1 MSDDRHGFEDL
12 FRKFAEEVERGIER
26 ASDDLDAMA
35 RRSGVDPE
43 EARRWIDAAGAW
55 VRGQVEEAGSGPF
68 GSSAPG
74 APAPGGGGPAG
85 PTERPAGPLRADD
98 PLHGATPHPLDLPTT
113 DQGVA
118 LAALDSGRWTL
129 EPGTSILTVRGDG
142 PGPSDAMGLVR
153 ELRVRDW
160 LDGEGRM
167 TLAGRRALERWLA
180 VAER

>member
-1 MSDDRHGFEDL
+1 MSDERPGFEDL

-26 ASDDLDAMA
+26 ASDDLDALA

-43 EARRWIDAAGAW
+43 EAKRWVDAAGTW
-55 VRGQVEEAGSGPF
+55 LRDQVEQA
-68 GSSAPG
+68 
-74 APAPGGGGPAG
+74 GPAG
-85 PTERPAGPLRADD
+85 PAGPARPSGPTPRPAGPLRADD

-142 PGPSDAMGLVR
+142 PGPSDALGLVR

>member
-1 MSDDRHGFEDL
+1 MSDDRSGFDDL
-12 FRKFAEEVERGIER
+12 FRKFAEEVQRGIER
-26 ASDDLDAMA
+26 ASEDLEGLA
-35 RRSGVDPE
+35 RATGVDPT
-43 EARRWIDAAGAW
+43 EARRWVDAAGQWLHDQAE
-55 VRGQVEEAGSGPF
+55 GAGAAREKP
-68 GSSAPG
+68 
-74 APAPGGGGPAG
+74 APA
-85 PTERPAGPLRADD
+85 ERPGGPLRDDD
-98 PLHGATPHPLDLPTT
+98 PLQAATPHPLDLPTT

-129 EPGTSILTVRGDG
+129 EPGTSTLTARGDG

-160 LDGEGRM
+160 LDGDGRM

>member
-1 MSDDRHGFEDL
+1 MSDDRSGFDDL
-12 FRKFAEEVERGIER
+12 FRKFAEEVQRGIER
-26 ASDDLDAMA
+26 ASEDLEGLA
-35 RRSGVDPE
+35 RHSGVDPD
-43 EARRWIDAAGAW
+43 EAKRWIDGAGQWLRDRAE
-55 VRGQVEEAGSGPF
+55 QAGGVAEP
-68 GSSAPG
+68 
-74 APAPGGGGPAG
+74 PA
-85 PTERPAGPLRADD
+85 ERPGGPLRADD
-98 PLHGATPHPLDLPTT
+98 PLQGATPHPLDLPTT

>member
-26 ASDDLDAMA
+26 ASEDLDGLA
-35 RRSGVDPE
+35 RMSGMDPDD
-43 EARRWIDAAGAW
+43 ARRWMEAAGQW
-55 VRGQVEEAGSGPF
+55 VRGQVE
-68 GSSAPG
+68 G
-74 APAPGGGGPAG
+74 AAPGGPGGPAQ
-85 PTERPAGPLRADD
+85 PAERPAGPLRADD
-98 PLHGATPHPLDLPTT
+98 PLHGASPHPLDLPTT

-142 PGPSDAMGLVR
+142 PGPSDALGLVR

>member
-1 MSDDRHGFEDL
+1 MDDEDDQRKDRECGDLPVGGF
-12 FRKFAEEVERGIER
+12 
-26 ASDDLDAMA
+26 
-35 RRSGVDPE
+35 
-43 EARRWIDAAGAW
+43 
-55 VRGQVEEAGSGPF
+55 
-68 GSSAPG
+68 
-74 APAPGGGGPAG
+74 
-85 PTERPAGPLRADD
+85 
-98 PLHGATPHPLDLPTT
+98 GATPHPLDMPTT

-142 PGPSDAMGLVR
+142 PGPSDALGLVR